1 MSDNLDNL
9 DNHHNRT
16 EQPAQHAQHAERSKT
31 LEANV
36 PDTQASNAPNAN
48 TSASMTLSATQK
60 KYLPYVLAVALFM
73 QILDATILNTSLPQ
87 MAQALGESPLKM
99 QWAVISYALTL
110 AIFIPISGFLA
121 DKYGTRRVFL
131 SAIVIFCMGSLLC
144 AASTTLDFLVASRV
158 VQGIG
163 GAMMTPVARLILV
176 KSYPRNQLLTVM
188 NFAVIPALIAPLVGP
203 LLGGYLVQYASWH
216 WIFLM
221 NIPMGVFGFM
231 VAKKLVPAI
240 FEDTKRLDWT
250 GFLLFAAAACGLTLA
265 VEFGSRVGQGSI
277 GVMLVMAASALLAG
291 YVWHARRQVAP
302 LFPLSLFD
310 IRTFRIGIIGNL
322 LTRLGISAVPFLLP
336 LLLQVVFEYS
346 PSQAGW
352 LLAPIAVGAIGVK
365 PFVSKLIQRYSYGTV
380 LVYNTSILGVLIILL
395 AQFNDASQW
404 LWFIPLLT
412 IMGAC
417 NSLQFSA
424 MNTIT
429 IGDLQGMQ
437 TSSGNSLMA
446 VNQQLAISFG
456 IAFGAAMLTLLRE
469 RFALTDLVA
478 FQTTYWLLGILTLLS
493 GLYFLR
499 LKPEDG
505 RGLY

>member
-1 MSDNLDNL
+1 MIGRFRIGDGEVSMV
-9 DNHHNRT
+9 
-16 EQPAQHAQHAERSKT
+16 T
-31 LEANV
+31 LTA
-36 PDTQASNAPNAN
+36 
-48 TSASMTLSATQK
+48 MQK

-73 QILDATILNTSLPQ
+73 QILDATILNTALPQ

-144 AASTTLDFLVASRV
+144 AVAADLNFLIGSRV

-216 WIFLM
+216 WIFLI
-221 NIPMGVFGFM
+221 NIPMGIAGF
-231 VAKKLVPAI
+231 VLGKKLVPAL
-240 FEDTKRLDWT
+240 FEDTKRLDWR
-250 GFLLFAAAACGLTLA
+250 GFALFAAAACGLTLGL
-265 VEFGSRVGQGSI
+265 EFGSQAGRGLYGL
-277 GVMLVMAASALLAG
+277 MLAVVASALLGA
-291 YVWHARRQVAP
+291 YVWHARRREAP
-302 LFPLSLFD
+302 LFPLSLFS
-310 IRTFRIGIIGNL
+310 IRTFRIGITGNL
-322 LTRLGISAVPFLLP
+322 FTRLGISAVPFLLP

-365 PFVSKLIQRYSYGTV
+365 PFVSKLIQRYSYRTV
-380 LVYNTSILGVLIILL
+380 LVYNTLLLGALIIVL
-395 AQFNDASQW
+395 AQFSDSSQW
-404 LWFIPLLT
+404 PWFIPILT

-417 NSLQFSA
+417 NSMQFSA

-429 IGDLQGMQ
+429 IGDLQGAQ

-446 VNQQLAISFG
+446 VNQQLAIGFG
-456 IAFGAAMLTLLRE
+456 IAFGAALLNLLRE
-469 RFALTDLVA
+469 RLQLDILTA
-478 FQTTYWLLGILTLLS
+478 FQTTYWVLGGLTMLS

>member
-1 MSDNLDNL
+1 MV
-9 DNHHNRT
+9 
-16 EQPAQHAQHAERSKT
+16 T
-31 LEANV
+31 LT
-36 PDTQASNAPNAN
+36 PTQD
-48 TSASMTLSATQK
+48 

-131 SAIVIFCMGSLLC
+131 WAIIIFCIGSLLC
-144 AASTTLDFLVASRV
+144 AASPTLDLLIGSRI

-176 KSYPRNQLLTVM
+176 KSYPRNKLLTVM

-203 LLGGYLVQYASWH
+203 LLGGYIVQYASWH
-216 WIFLM
+216 WIFLI
-221 NIPMGVFGFM
+221 NIPMGMVGF
-231 VAKKLVPAI
+231 VLAKKLVPAL

-250 GFLLFAAAACGLTLA
+250 GFLLFAAAACGFTLA
-265 VEFGSRVGQGSI
+265 VEFGSQTDRGLYGLLMALVSTLLI
-277 GVMLVMAASALLAG
+277 GA
-291 YVWHARRQVAP
+291 YIWHAKRKKSP
-302 LFPLSLFD
+302 IFPLSLFS
-310 IRTFRIGIIGNL
+310 IRTFRIGITGNL
-322 LTRLGISAVPFLLP
+322 FTRLGISAVPFLLP

-352 LLAPIAVGAIGVK
+352 LLAPIAVGAIGIK
-365 PFVSKLIQRYSYGTV
+365 PWVSKIIQRYSYRTV
-380 LVYNTSILGVLIILL
+380 LVYNTILMGTLIIVL
-395 AQFNDASQW
+395 AQFSDSSQW
-404 LWFIPLLT
+404 PWFIPVLT
-412 IMGAC
+412 VMGAS
-417 NSLQFSA
+417 NSMQFSA

-429 IGDLQGMQ
+429 IGDLHGTQ

-456 IAFGAAMLTLLRE
+456 IAFGAGVLNLLRE
-469 RFALTDLVA
+469 RLELDILMA
-478 FQTTYWLLGILTLLS
+478 FQTTYWILGILTILS

-499 LKPEDG
+499 LKYEDG

>member
-1 MSDNLDNL
+1 M
-9 DNHHNRT
+9 
-16 EQPAQHAQHAERSKT
+16 
-31 LEANV
+31 V
-36 PDTQASNAPNAN
+36 
-48 TSASMTLSATQK
+48 TLSDVQQ

-87 MAQALGESPLKM
+87 MAAALGESPLKM

-121 DKYGTRRVFL
+121 DKFGARRVFL
-131 SAIVIFCMGSLLC
+131 SAIVVFAFGSILC
-144 AASTTLDFLVASRV
+144 AASPNLDLLIGARV

-176 KSYPRNQLLTVM
+176 KSYPRNRLLTVM

-203 LLGGYLVQYASWH
+203 LLGGYIVQYASWH
-216 WIFLM
+216 WIFLI
-221 NIPMGVFGFM
+221 NVPMAALGFVM
-231 VAKKLVPAI
+231 GKKLVPAL
-240 FEDTKRLDWT
+240 FEDTQPLDWT
-250 GFLLFAAAACGLTLA
+250 GFILFAAAACGLTLA
-265 VEFGSRVGQGSI
+265 VEFGSQTGRGIFG
-277 GVMLVMAASALLAG
+277 LVLAFGALVLIIA
-291 YVWHARRQVAP
+291 YIWHARRRSSP
-302 LFPLSLFD
+302 LFPLSLFN
-310 IRTFRIGIIGNL
+310 IRTFRIGITGNL
-322 LTRLGISAVPFLLP
+322 FTRLGISAVPFLFP

-352 LLAPIAVGAIGVK
+352 LLAPIAIGAMGIK
-365 PFVSKLIQRYSYGTV
+365 PMVSGIIRRFTYRKV
-380 LVYNTSILGVLIILL
+380 LVVNTLLLGILIIIL
-395 AQFNDASQW
+395 AQFSHADQW
-404 LWFIPLLT
+404 MWFVPLLI

-429 IGDLQGMQ
+429 IGDLQGTQ

-456 IAFGAAMLTLLRE
+456 IAFGAATLNLLRE
-469 RFALTDLVA
+469 RFEMDTLLA
-478 FQTTYWLLGILTLLS
+478 FQTTYWILGLLTILS